1 LMRDGIDFLKDI
13 FRAIEDVEEITAG
26 IDLQTFV
33 SNKEKLYSTIHCLE
47 IIGEAVKNLPSEIKA
62 KYTQIPWKKIA
73 GMRDKLIHGYFSV
86 DSERV
91 WITIKRDLPPLKETV
106 NEILKEMESITHD

>member
-1 LMRDGIDFLKDI
+1 MRRDSRDFLKEI
-13 FRAIEDVEEITAG
+13 LRAIEDAEEITTG
-26 IDLQTFV
+26 IDLQTFA

-47 IIGEAVKNLPSEIKA
+47 IIGEAVKSLPSEIKV
-62 KYTQIPWKKIA
+62 KYAQIPWKKIA

-91 WITIKRDLPPLKETV
+91 WITVKRDLPPLKEIIK
-106 NEILKEMESITHD
+106 EILNDME

>member
-1 LMRDGIDFLKDI
+1 MRMDSRDFLKDI
-13 FRAIEDVEEITAG
+13 FRAIEDAEEITTG
-26 IDLQTFV
+26 IDLQTFT

-47 IIGEAVKNLPSEIKA
+47 IIGEAVKNLPSEIKV

-86 DSERV
+86 DSESV
-91 WITIKRDLPPLKETV
+91 DNNKKRFTTPQGGCK
-106 NEILKEMESITHD
+106 